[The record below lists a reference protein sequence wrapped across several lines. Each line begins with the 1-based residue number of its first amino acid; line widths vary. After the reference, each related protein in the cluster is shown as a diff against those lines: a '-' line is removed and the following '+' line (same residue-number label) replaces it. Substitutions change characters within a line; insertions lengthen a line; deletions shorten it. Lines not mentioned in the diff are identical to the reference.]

1 MKCQIEGVYS
11 LVNSSKQGAEGGGGS
26 DEGFHVYGPDIL
38 LFCKLLLVSYP
49 IVGR

>member
-11 LVNSSKQGAEGGGGS
+11 LVNSSKQGAEGGGEGS

-38 LFCKLLLVSYP
+38 LFCKLS
-49 IVGR
+49 